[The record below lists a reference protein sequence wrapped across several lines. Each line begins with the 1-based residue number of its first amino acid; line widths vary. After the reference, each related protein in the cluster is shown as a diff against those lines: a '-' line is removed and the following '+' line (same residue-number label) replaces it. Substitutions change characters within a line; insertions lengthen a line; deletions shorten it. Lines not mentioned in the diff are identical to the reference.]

1 MLRAL
6 TTIASL
12 LAMFN
17 IGHPL
22 PVADSHVPPDR
33 GDYDH
38 LVTRDEYR
46 RRIAELRPLMAAFRG
61 PLEHSGCGGSNGS
74 ISERTPD
81 GKEWH
86 VGGAV
91 TEEDA
96 RAIVAAVNFVRDLC
110 SRGEAT

>member
-1 MLRAL
+1 M
-6 TTIASL
+6 S
-12 LAMFN
+12 N
-17 IGHPL
+17 IGHRSTRCGFSRRPR
-22 PVADSHVPPDR
+22 SQR
-33 GDYDH
+33 YDH

-46 RRIAELRPLMAAFRG
+46 RRIAELRPLMEVFRG

-81 GKEWH
+81 GKEYH

-110 SRGEAT
+110 SREEPT

>member
-1 MLRAL
+1 MSNIRHRSTACGFSPRLR
-6 TTIASL
+6 
-12 LAMFN
+12 
-17 IGHPL
+17 P
-22 PVADSHVPPDR
+22 R
-33 GDYDH
+33 GYHH

-81 GKEWH
+81 GKERH

-96 RAIVAAVNFVRDLC
+96 RAIVAGVNFVRDLC
-110 SRGEAT
+110 SREEAS

>member
-1 MLRAL
+1 M
-6 TTIASL
+6 
-12 LAMFN
+12 
-17 IGHPL
+17 
-22 PVADSHVPPDR
+22 
-33 GDYDH
+33 
-38 LVTRDEYR
+38 TRDDYR
-46 RRIAELRPLMAAFRG
+46 RRIAELRPLIATFRG

-81 GKEWH
+81 GRAYH

-110 SRGEAT
+110 KREEAT